1 MNASFSYYI
10 SLIAILAALL
20 GLNLFFSLCETSFS
34 SLSRIKLKNMA
45 AQSTHKRRAARAN
58 LVLKMTENY
67 DKLLSSILIG
77 NTIVN
82 ITASA
87 LSAVLFY
94 GLFGARGVG
103 LATMVLTLVVLMFC
117 EISPK
122 TLAKDSPELT
132 ALRVA
137 PFMYFFTVIFTPLN
151 YLAGVWQ
158 HFIVK
163 VFPSKGDRTIT
174 EDELLTFVEEV
185 RQEGGINQQE
195 EQMIRQ
201 VIKFDNITAAEI
213 ITPRVD
219 VAAIPEDSAP
229 EEIDQVFAETGFSR
243 LPVYRDV
250 IDNIIGVI
258 LLKDFHHE
266 VMKKGRQPAEIVKPV
281 VLVTKTMKIS
291 KLLQTLQRKQSH
303 MAVLVDEFGGTLG
316 IATIEDIVEELVGE
330 IWDEHEKV
338 VEPFRQNSNVS
349 FSVMGSAKF
358 QDMLEYI
365 GYKIAGDGSPSG
377 EPDIPNA
384 TVGSWI
390 LETTG
395 SLPRTGEQI
404 AWRDLQL
411 TVSRVQSHRVMEV
424 VVYRK
429 DLTQKY

>member
-1 MNASFSYYI
+1 MDGPFSYHVI
-10 SLIAILAALL
+10 LIAILAALL

-45 AQSTHKRRAARAN
+45 SPTTHKRRAARAR

-103 LATMVLTLVVLMFC
+103 LATMVLTLIVLMFC

-122 TLAKDSPELT
+122 TLAKDSPERT

-137 PFMYFFTVIFTPLN
+137 PVMYFFTVIFTPLN

-158 HFIVK
+158 QFIVK
-163 VFPSKGDRTIT
+163 VFPSKGDRGIT
-174 EDELLTFVEEV
+174 EDELLTFVEEA
-185 RQEGGINQQE
+185 RQEGGINPQE
-195 EQMIRQ
+195 ERMIRQ
-201 VIKFDNITAAEI
+201 VIEFDDITAAEI

-219 VAAIPEDSAP
+219 VAAVPEDSKL
-229 EEIDQVFAETGFSR
+229 EEIDRVFAASGFSR
-243 LPVYRDV
+243 LPVYHET
-250 IDNIIGVI
+250 IDSITGII
-258 LLKDFHHE
+258 LFKDFHHE
-266 VMKKGRQPAEIVKPV
+266 VMKKGRPLKEIVKPIV
-281 VLVTKTMKIS
+281 FVAKTMKIS
-291 KLLQTLQRKQSH
+291 TLLKTLQRKQSH
-303 MAVLVDEFGGTLG
+303 MAVLVDEFGGVLG
-316 IATIEDIVEELVGE
+316 IVTIEDIVEELVGE
-330 IWDEHEKV
+330 IWDEHEKAI
-338 VEPFRQNSNVS
+338 EPFRQNSMAS
-349 FSVMGSAKF
+349 FSVLGSVKF
-358 QDMLEYI
+358 QEMLEYI
-365 GYKIAGDGSPSG
+365 GYKIADND
-377 EPDIPNA
+377 EVPNT

-395 SLPRTGEQI
+395 SLPRAGDQI

-411 TVSRVQSHRVMEV
+411 TVSRVQRHRVKEV
-424 VVYRK
+424 IVHRK
-429 DLTQKY
+429 DLAQRN